1 MSEISQSDLARIVDV
16 VGEGYMAG
24 LELVPEALLPRRIV
38 RAAPGVDG
46 ASNLLSDDDR
56 ACVFEACMDG
66 TSELI
71 LDFGGEVVG
80 IPEWHF
86 GDGSSGTLH
95 VEYGEDLRECLDE
108 IGEPF
113 QQDFL
118 RFQPN
123 STCTTHRRRAF
134 RFVRISARGRY
145 GRISLRALRLHSC
158 MKRLPRLG
166 YFRSSEPLVD
176 AIWRA
181 AVNTVHACMQG
192 YLEDGVKRDCCLWAG
207 DLRPAGLAALY
218 AFGDAAYIAH
228 NLRAFVPWR
237 YREGAIP
244 PMVGHSYVMY
254 DYVAWWT
261 IAVHDYFQY
270 TGDVAFAREMF
281 PIVADQVRFLQK
293 RRTARGLVN
302 VQLEYDAPFTDWTC
316 PKNRV
321 GEVTFVQALYR
332 RMLLDAA
339 SLADVIG
346 EAATAAQWRDE
357 AETVRQAANRYLWS
371 EELGTFA
378 DFRREEILSRRTSED
393 GLALAVLFGLAEG
406 ERAAAALD
414 RLREK
419 HWTPYGSLH
428 LDRPYLEDEPDYV
441 KTLHGNYIA
450 PMINGYEIAAHF
462 SQDRV
467 ADGLELARRCF
478 GNMIRQGATTFW
490 ESVDLESG
498 RMASAAGS
506 QCHSWTGLIAYLL
519 QSYVL
524 GIRPATPGFQTCLVS
539 PHVGPLGMAA
549 GVVPTPNGLVA
560 VQLEQLLSASER
572 RLVVKCSTPNT
583 VAPVAILRPTRANT
597 RVRLDGKLLFEDGE
611 WRGEHRGCVLGEHGL
626 TIPMEPGNH
635 VLTMDNVERDF
646 SFLPRPLAKNLYV
659 PGSLRRTSEG
669 FSFEIRGDV
678 TNFPL
683 TGLQPILL
691 DDEEFATYTVAVPPS
706 EKVGRYPSLDRPVL
720 VSVGQTAEVRV
731 QCEPPEPGTHRLQFS
746 IQTGWWH
753 AGTVTVFAEDII

>member
-1 MSEISQSDLARIVDV
+1 MSEISKSDLARVVAV
-16 VGEGYMAG
+16 VGEEYTAG
-24 LELVPEALLPRRIV
+24 LELVPEVQLPRRIV
-38 RAAPGVDG
+38 LTGPGVDG
-46 ASNLLSDDDR
+46 ATNLLSDDNR
-56 ACVFEACMDG
+56 VCVFEACMDG
-66 TSELI
+66 SSEVI
-71 LDFGGEVVG
+71 LDFGAEVVG
-80 IPEWHF
+80 VPEWHF
-86 GDGSSGTLH
+86 GEGGSGSFH
-95 VEYGEDLRECLDE
+95 VQYGEDLRECLGE

-113 QQDFL
+113 QQDFV
-118 RFQPN
+118 RFRPN
-123 STCTTHRRRAF
+123 AVGVTHRRRAF
-134 RFVRISARGRY
+134 RFVRIRAKGSY
-145 GRISLRALRLHSC
+145 GRVSLKTLRLRSC
-158 MKRLPRLG
+158 MKRVPRLG
-166 YFRSSEPLVD
+166 YFCSSDPLVD
-176 AIWRA
+176 EIWCA
-181 AVNTVHACMQG
+181 AANTVHACMQG

-207 DLRPAGLAALY
+207 DVRPAGLAALY
-218 AFGDAAYIAH
+218 AFGEAAYIAD

-261 IAVHDYFQY
+261 IAVHDYYQY
-270 TGDVAFAREMF
+270 SGDAAFAREMF
-281 PIVADQVRFLQK
+281 PVVLDQVRFLQK
-293 RRTARGLVN
+293 RRTARGLIN

-339 SLADVIG
+339 SLAEVVG
-346 EAATAAQWRDE
+346 EGTAAAQWRDE
-357 AETVRQAANRYLWS
+357 AEMVRQVANRYLWS

-378 DFRREEILSRRTSED
+378 DFRREDILSRRTSED

-428 LDRPYLEDEPDYV
+428 LDRPYLEDEPDFV
-441 KTLHGNYIA
+441 KTLHGNYIP

-462 SQDRV
+462 SQGRI

-490 ESVDLESG
+490 ESVDLASG
-498 RMASAAGS
+498 KMASAAGS
-506 QCHSWTGLIAYLL
+506 QCHSWTGLVAYLL
-519 QSYVL
+519 QSDVL
-524 GIRPATPGFQTCLVS
+524 GIRPATPGFQRCYIS
-539 PHVGPLGMAA
+539 PQLGPLGVAA

-560 VQLEQLLSASER
+560 VWLEQLFSGTEH
-572 RLVVKCSTPNT
+572 RLVVKCSTPDT
-583 VAPVAILRPTRANT
+583 VSPVAILRPTSTNT

-611 WRGEHRGCVLGEHGL
+611 WRGEHRGCELSEHKL

-659 PGSLRRTSEG
+659 PGSLQRTREG
-669 FSFEIRGDV
+669 FSFKIRGDV

-691 DDEEFATYTVAVPPS
+691 DDEEFETYTVAVPPS
-706 EKVGRYPSLDRPVL
+706 EKMRRCPSLDEPVL

-731 QCEPPEPGTHRLQFS
+731 QCDPPEPGTHRLQFS

-753 AGTVTVFAEDII
+753 AGTVTVFVEDVI